1 MKSIKLLK
9 IPKGEQSKQ
18 KLIRPP
24 KSGLSILKENS
35 IDKYEFSE

>member
-9 IPKGEQSKQ
+9 IPRGEQSKQ

-24 KSGLSILKENS
+24 KSGLSIVKENFV
-35 IDKYEFSE
+35 D